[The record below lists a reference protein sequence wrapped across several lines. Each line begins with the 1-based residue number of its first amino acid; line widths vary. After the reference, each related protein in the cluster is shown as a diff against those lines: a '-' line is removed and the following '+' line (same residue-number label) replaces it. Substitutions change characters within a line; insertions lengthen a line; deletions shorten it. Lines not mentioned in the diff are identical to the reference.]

1 MTDRLQYWQRGR
13 LIFGAELGSRDKLV
27 LLAISDHLGSNATAW
42 PSHGRLAKRCG
53 MAKRTVVRSLEWLET
68 HEVITVHRLP
78 GGNNRYQISIKW
90 LKAHQCQSD
99 TSDSVTLVSESHAPQ
114 CHKVTTP
121 VSESHGGSVTESPEG
136 DHEGDHE
143 GDQSSRPAG
152 LTGQR
157 IDHLSRADKLWP
169 ELVRDL
175 QAAGYRTLEQLAEDG
190 RDSVAAALGSGASR
204 GRLDRLQTVLQR
216 NGHDW
221 ATQGRRGSHG
231 ARETAANTNRPD
243 RPASRPDRAPAPEEV
258 ALRWAPGTAPFDQP
272 DIYLI
277 GS

>member
-1 MTDRLQYWQRGR
+1 M
-13 LIFGAELGSRDKLV
+13 
-27 LLAISDHLGSNATAW
+27 SDATLPGFWVPCLESDCADAW
-42 PSHGRLAKRCG
+42 RSDWHQAPA
-53 MAKRTVVRSLEWLET
+53 MIIRTVVFWLLKTGRHFNQRRIMLWAGRSAPYVRPIIASAREMFAAWSAKTGSAQTAHTPRTSRAHSEPVT
-68 HEVITVHRLP
+68 VDNTEEV
-78 GGNNRYQISIKW
+78 
-90 LKAHQCQSD
+90 AH
-99 TSDSVTLVSESHAPQ
+99 TSRTLRAH
-114 CHKVTTP
+114 P
-121 VSESHGGSVTESPEG
+121 VSPAVSTSRARETGNRQQTTE
-136 DHEGDHE
+136 DL
-143 GDQSSRPAG
+143 PACPA
-152 LTGQR
+152 GQR
-157 IDHLSRADKLWP
+157 IDHLSRADTIWP

-243 RPASRPDRAPAPEEV
+243 RPAGRPDRAPVPEEV
-258 ALRWAPGTAPFDQP
+258 PLRWAPGTAPFDQP

-277 GS
+277 SEAK

>member
-1 MTDRLQYWQRGR
+1 M
-13 LIFGAELGSRDKLV
+13 I
-27 LLAISDHLGSNATAW
+27 I
-42 PSHGRLAKRCG
+42 
-53 MAKRTVVRSLEWLET
+53 RTVVFWLLKTGRHFNQRRIMLWAGRSAPYVRPIIASAREMFAAWSAKTGSAQTAHTPRTSRAHSEPVT
-68 HEVITVHRLP
+68 VDNTEEV
-78 GGNNRYQISIKW
+78 
-90 LKAHQCQSD
+90 AH
-99 TSDSVTLVSESHAPQ
+99 TSRTLRAH
-114 CHKVTTP
+114 P
-121 VSESHGGSVTESPEG
+121 VSPAVSTSRARETGNRQQTTE
-136 DHEGDHE
+136 DL
-143 GDQSSRPAG
+143 PACPA
-152 LTGQR
+152 GQR
-157 IDHLSRADKLWP
+157 IDHLSRADTIWP

-243 RPASRPDRAPAPEEV
+243 RPAGRPDRAPVPEEV
-258 ALRWAPGTAPFDQP
+258 PLRWAPGTAPFDQP

-277 GS
+277 SEAK

>member
-1 MTDRLQYWQRGR
+1 MKYWERGR
-13 LIFGAELGSRDKLV
+13 LIFGAELASREKLV
-27 LLAISDHLGSNATAW
+27 LLAISDHLGSNASAW

-68 HEVITVHRLP
+68 HEVITVQRLP
-78 GGNNRYQISIKW
+78 GGNNRYQISIAW
-90 LKAHQCQSD
+90 LKAHQCQPD
-99 TSDSVTLVSESHAPQ
+99 TSVRESLVSESHTHQ
-114 CHKVTTP
+114 CQRVTTP

-136 DHEGDHE
+136 DQEGGQE

-157 IDHLSRADKLWP
+157 IDHLSRADKIWP
-169 ELVRDL
+169 ELIRDL

-221 ATQGRRGSHG
+221 SVKAHRQQK
-231 ARETAANTNRPD
+231 TNKPD
-243 RPASRPDRAPAPEEV
+243 RPASRPDRAPVPEEV
-258 ALRWAPGTAPFDQP
+258 PLRWAPGTAPFDQP

-277 GS
+277 SEAK